1 MKTKKKEIEDAYTIL
16 NDTSTKKNEYMTKL
30 ENELK
35 EEEEKKNLLNK
46 RLYALNRMID
56 LMSKGFKNIC
66 EKLNFFDKNM
76 KFEGETSEATLTKCM
91 DFLERKMI
99 EIIQLNTDP
108 LKETNIT
115 DNDEAKN
122 MMVLKKI
129 RDGMNHEEH
138 EKLFDKKKVNPTN
151 FNLKEIKEISKDM
164 VNAYMK
170 KYEKLG

>member
-1 MKTKKKEIEDAYTIL
+1 
-16 NDTSTKKNEYMTKL
+16 
-30 ENELK
+30 
-35 EEEEKKNLLNK
+35 
-46 RLYALNRMID
+46 
-56 LMSKGFKNIC
+56 
-66 EKLNFFDKNM
+66 
-76 KFEGETSEATLTKCM
+76 M

-129 RDGMNHEEH
+129 RDGMNYEEH
-138 EKLFDKKKVNPTN
+138 EKLFDKKKVNVTN
-151 FNLKEIKEISKDM
+151 FNLKEIKEISNEM